1 MTQPFLR
8 SMMRVFV
15 LWFVLYSWL
24 DVFGEANVPPDD
36 GHLYLDDGWIVK
48 MPKIS
53 GRELVL
59 SPEGLTSA
67 AEELVIFTLN
77 LN

>member
-1 MTQPFLR
+1 MI
-8 SMMRVFV
+8 RVF
-15 LWFVLYSWL
+15 LSWFVIYSWL
-24 DVFGEANVPPDD
+24 DSFCKANIPDD

-53 GRELVL
+53 GRELIL

-67 AEELVIFTLN
+67 AEELVV
-77 LN
+77 